1 MKGQNTRDI
10 PPIKAVILELNR
22 KAKETT
28 RGVSK
33 QGVKVQTNGPNGKA
47 AVKRAGGKA
56 KGIYPQSKRLSLS
69 SIEKKKN
76 DAGGRETEGEG

>member
-1 MKGQNTRDI
+1 MGPMERLQYNVRGLSTRDI

-47 AVKRAGGKA
+47 TVKRAGA
-56 KGIYPQSKRLSLS
+56 EHKGYTPKQSSYP
-69 SIEKKKN
+69 
-76 DAGGRETEGEG
+76 